1 MISKNISK
9 FYKNKKVLITGV
21 TGFKG
26 SWLASFLLILGA
38 EVYGIASKKKKKN
51 NLFYQLKLDKR
62 INLKILD
69 IRDLKKLKNY
79 TKQIKPSLV
88 FHFAG
93 QTIIYESYKFPE
105 KTFDINSRGGL
116 NILEVTRTSKFV
128 KSLIITTSDKCYES
142 KKGSKGFKEGDRLGG
157 VDPYSASKVSV
168 EIMLKAYQESFFK
181 KNSIGASSVRSG
193 NVIGGGDWASNRLIP
208 DCIKS
213 IKKNKTIFLRNPNFN
228 RPWQFVLEPLK
239 GYLILAKQQYQ
250 KPAKFTSCWNFG
262 TEPNTVTSVKTIV
275 KYFIDFWGKGNFSIS
290 KKKYYEQMNLQLD
303 ISKAKKYLKWS
314 PTHNIKNS
322 VKISVDW
329 YKRVLVKK
337 ENPIKVTEDQIRKYM
352 HDSKIN

>member
-1 MISKNISK
+1 MISKNISR

-38 EVYGIASKKKKKN
+38 KVYGTASKKSKKT
-51 NLFYQLKLDKR
+51 NLFHQLRLDKR
-62 INLKILD
+62 INFKILD

-79 TKQIKPSLV
+79 IKQIKPILI

-93 QTIIYESYKFPE
+93 QTIILDSYKFPE

-116 NILEVTRTSKFV
+116 NILEASRTSKFV

-142 KKGSKGFKEGDRLGG
+142 KKGSKGFKENDRLGG

-181 KNSIGASSVRSG
+181 KKLIGASSVRSG

-250 KPAKFTSCWNFG
+250 QPVKFSSSWNFG
-262 TEPNTVTSVKTIV
+262 TKSNTVTSVKTIV
-275 KYFIDFWGKGNFSIS
+275 RYFINFWGKGKFKVSRQ
-290 KKKYYEQMNLQLD
+290 KFYEQMNLQLD
-303 ISKAKKYLKWS
+303 ISKAKKYLKWL
-314 PTHNIKNS
+314 PTYNIRNS

-329 YKRVLVKK
+329 YKRVLINK
-337 ENPIKVTEDQIRKYM
+337 EDPIKVTEDQIKNYI